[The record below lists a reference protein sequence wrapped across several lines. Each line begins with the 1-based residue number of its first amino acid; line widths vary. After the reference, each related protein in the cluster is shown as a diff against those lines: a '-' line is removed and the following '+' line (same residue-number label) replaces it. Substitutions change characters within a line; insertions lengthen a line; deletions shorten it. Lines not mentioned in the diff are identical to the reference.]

1 MLTRRHTEVID
12 VIHIGKETNEL
23 ELVQAGLKMGP
34 DDVQLK
40 YDRDEW
46 HYLKQIIGEIPID
59 EILEGTGY
67 SPRMVYALRAG
78 TRRPS
83 SKQMKLIRRLAT
95 AYASEHLSL
104 TGLDPSG
111 LDDLGWV
118 RMYLEQAGRV
128 LSQETNEL
136 NLFLWL
142 GGPADLG

>member
-1 MLTRRHTEVID
+1 MKGVLTRRRTEVID

-46 HYLKQIIGEIPID
+46 HYLKQIIGEIPI
-59 EILEGTGY
+59 EKILEGTGY

-83 SKQMKLIRRLAT
+83 SKRMKLIRRLAA
-95 AYASEHLSL
+95 AYAREHLVL
-104 TGLDPSG
+104 PRLNPSG
-111 LDDLGWV
+111 LRDLGWV
-118 RMYLEQAGRV
+118 RMYLEHAGR
-128 LSQETNEL
+128 LLRQGTNEVAV
-136 NLFLWL
+136 
-142 GGPADLG
+142 PRH